1 MNAELVDNIKN
12 WLGIDDEI
20 KKLQKNI
27 KNLRTQKKLFTQNLV
42 TIMKNNDIDAFDIND
57 GKLLYMKT
65 RIRTPIS
72 KKHLI
77 ESISKYFKNDEERI
91 QELCDFILN
100 TREIKTKENIKRKIK
115 K

>member
-1 MNAELVDNIKN
+1 MNAELVNNIKN

-20 KKLQKNI
+20 KKLQKEI
-27 KNLRTQKKLFTQNLV
+27 KNLRMKKKLFTQNLV
-42 TIMKNNDIDAFDIND
+42 TIMKDNDIDAFDIND
-57 GKLLYMKT
+57 GKLLYTKT
-65 RIRTPIS
+65 NIKTPIS

-77 ESISKYFKNDEERI
+77 ESVSKYFQGDEKRI

>member
-1 MNAELVDNIKN
+1 MNNELVNNIKN

-20 KKLQKNI
+20 KKLQKEI
-27 KNLRTQKKLFTQNLV
+27 KNLRMKKKLFTQNLV
-42 TIMKNNDIDAFDIND
+42 TIMKDNDIDAFDIND
-57 GKLLYMKT
+57 GKLLYTKT
-65 RIRTPIS
+65 NIKTPIS

-77 ESISKYFKNDEERI
+77 ESVSKYFKGDEKRI

>member
-1 MNAELVDNIKN
+1 MNTELINNIKN

-20 KKLQKNI
+20 KKLQKKI
-27 KNLRTQKKLFTQNLV
+27 KNLRIQKKLFTENLV

-57 GKLLYMKT
+57 GKLLYTKT
-65 RIRTPIS
+65 KIRTPIS

-77 ESISKYFKNDEERI
+77 ESLSKYFEGDENRV

-100 TREIKTKENIKRKIK
+100 TRKIKTTENIKRKIK